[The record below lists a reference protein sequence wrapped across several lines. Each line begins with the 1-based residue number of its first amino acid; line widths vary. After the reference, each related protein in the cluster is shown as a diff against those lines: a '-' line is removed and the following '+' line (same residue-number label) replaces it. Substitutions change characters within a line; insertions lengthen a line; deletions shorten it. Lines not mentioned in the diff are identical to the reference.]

1 MFDRDDCAELVRRN
15 ACGRRIDD
23 AGHAGRQRGR
33 FLGRRGRDRADLGP
47 AAAEDAARGGGVR
60 FVRVLPLVDV
70 PADASKDA
78 EDDRTEEDE
87 KNANKSP
94 RAPLTSFVVARAHVA
109 GLPGFARIAF
119 VLFVRI
125 GVFPD
130 VAGLAGLDELVRLIP
145 NWCARPMFDV
155 FSFRAAPAAGRVPVF
170 PWDIPCLSFDA
181 RCFRSVTFLR
191 NCGLHLP

>member
-1 MFDRDDCAELVRRN
+1 MYFWLLGYHHHILHHPAALLHLLLRRRLLLDPRRRSLVVFLYL
-15 ACGRRIDD
+15 D
-23 AGHAGRQRGR
+23 AGGDG
-33 FLGRRGRDRADLGP
+33 
-47 AAAEDAARGGGVR
+47 AA
-60 FVRVLPLVDV
+60 
-70 PADASKDA
+70 DA

-94 RAPLTSFVVARAHVA
+94 MSGPGPLTSFFVARAHVA

-130 VAGLAGLDELVRLIP
+130 VAGLAGLDELVRHDFEVVP

-170 PWDIPCLSFDA
+170 PWDIPRLSFT
-181 RCFRSVTFLR
+181 CFFFLSAFRVDLALLRGVVEVHLGTFR
-191 NCGLHLP
+191 YFWYSAC

>member
-1 MFDRDDCAELVRRN
+1 MASGATALREAIFPRQKSNSRRAAATLSLTRRGFFDRDDCAELVRRN

-87 KNANKSP
+87 KNGNSSP
-94 RAPLTSFVVARAHVA
+94 MAGPGPLTSFFVARAHVA

-119 VLFVRI
+119 VLFVLLDI
-125 GVFPD
+125 SSD
-130 VAGLAGLDELVRLIP
+130 VAGLAGLDELVRRQDLELVVP
-145 NWCARPMFDV
+145 NWFAKPMFDV
-155 FSFRAAPAAGRVPVF
+155 
-170 PWDIPCLSFDA
+170 
-181 RCFRSVTFLR
+181 
-191 NCGLHLP
+191 